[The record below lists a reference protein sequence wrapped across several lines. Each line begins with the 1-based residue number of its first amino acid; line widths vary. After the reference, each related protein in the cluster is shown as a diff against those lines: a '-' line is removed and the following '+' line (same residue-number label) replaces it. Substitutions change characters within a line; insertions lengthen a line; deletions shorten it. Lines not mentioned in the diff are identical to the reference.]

1 MRMLEL
7 LGKEQRAKKKTA
19 ILEDTTGLQA
29 PEFCLQSKLVH
40 LKIGKADKTKEQ
52 EDHMVWGN
60 LMIQWS
66 GTHQKRLT

>member
-40 LKIGKADKTKEQ
+40 LKIGKAD
-52 EDHMVWGN
+52 
-60 LMIQWS
+60 
-66 GTHQKRLT
+66 